1 MAGSVYY
8 ASTIFPEWL
17 KWFLWISYGLGLY
30 GLLRTWYIPY
40 LLIADPA
47 RTARYQ
53 QRFDQTHAFL
63 PTRNGIRPDTLHV
76 SFHAVYLVLVAL
88 LIKITIVG

>member
-1 MAGSVYY
+1 
-8 ASTIFPEWL
+8 
-17 KWFLWISYGLGLY
+17 
-30 GLLRTWYIPY
+30 
-40 LLIADPA
+40 
-47 RTARYQ
+47 
-53 QRFDQTHAFL
+53 L